1 MTTRITRSLIL
12 LALLFPIGA
21 SAAGLPPW
29 TLGMSKNDVT
39 SQTQFGPYKQFSNG
53 DLETFNGKFHGRKEN
68 IQFYFVNGRLRRIR
82 VNLGEGTDT
91 KKAIET
97 FKRAYELLRQ
107 DYGKVEVPEMR
118 PRGSETQT
126 PPAVIAAGALAN
138 ALVTGKTQM
147 APVRQPNGMFVF
159 ASLNCI
165 SNRKVTWFSVVI
177 NFDPPS

>member
-1 MTTRITRSLIL
+1 MTSRATSVVIL
-12 LALLFPIGA
+12 LAVLPISTIA
-21 SAAGLPPW
+21 SGLPPW
-29 TLGMSKNDVT
+29 ALGMSKSEVASHT
-39 SQTQFGPYKQFSNG
+39 EFGPYQQFSNG

-68 IQFYFVNGRLRRIR
+68 IQFYFVKGRLRRIR

-91 KKAIET
+91 KKAIAT

-118 PRGSETQT
+118 PRGSEA

-138 ALVTGKTQM
+138 AIVRGKTQM
-147 APVRQPNGMFVF
+147 APVRQPSGTFVF

-165 SNRKVTWFSVVI
+165 SFDREKWFSVVI

>member
-1 MTTRITRSLIL
+1 MTTRITLSLIL

-21 SAAGLPPW
+21 FAAGLPPW
-29 TLGMSKNDVT
+29 TLGMSKSEVA

-68 IQFYFVNGRLRRIR
+68 IQFYFVKGRLRRIR
-82 VNLGEGTDT
+82 VDLGEGTDT
-91 KKAIET
+91 KKAIAT

-118 PRGSETQT
+118 PRGSE
-126 PPAVIAAGALAN
+126 PPPGVIAAGALAN

-147 APVRQPNGMFVF
+147 APVRQPNGTFVF
-159 ASLNCI
+159 ASLHCI
-165 SNRKVTWFSVVI
+165 SFGREKWFSVVI